1 MKKEIQEPQTAV
13 SADCEKV
20 VGASSQSKAASGMY
34 SSAPFA
40 RGFVGA
46 SRHGLPS
53 KVSTT
58 QAQDESE

>member
-1 MKKEIQEPQTAV
+1 MEKEIQEPQTAV
-13 SADCEKV
+13 PAAPEKMMGHTATPKV
-20 VGASSQSKAASGMY
+20 VDGMY